1 MSSQNNLSYHFFV
14 PERVQRVGGNAGQVA
29 TRRGSREM
37 VYGGVAGATRPCSGP
52 YHIREVVGEKCE
64 YTLIYDPLYVLLFR
78 RRIVLKQKN
87 VFVGVNLRISR

>member
-1 MSSQNNLSYHFFV
+1 
-14 PERVQRVGGNAGQVA
+14 
-29 TRRGSREM
+29 M

-64 YTLIYDPLYVLLFR
+64 YTLIYDPLYALLFR

-87 VFVGVNLRISR
+87 TFVGVNLRLSHGFTAAYELNDSVFLFRLCEE